1 MLDST
6 GTRHI
11 LEETSTER
19 DLGVLI
25 NNRLKWSD
33 HIAHAKAK
41 AYATMGMLKRAF
53 RTWDKHSFR
62 ILYTTYVRPHLEYC
76 SSIWNPS
83 YEEDIRSLESVQKR
97 ATKFVPDLRSAKYR
111 VRLEAIG
118 IPSLAQR
125 RRRGDLIQ
133 YFKIIKG
140 YNKVTWIKEPSLAA
154 SLSTQGPAR
163 NIRGHANRIRREE
176 LTSFTPREDFLS
188 NRVVADWN
196 ALPVAVG
203 FSISTEES

>member
-1 MLDST
+1 MLYYNLYA
-6 GTRHI
+6 I
-11 LEETSTER
+11 L
-19 DLGVLI
+19 L
-25 NNRLKWSD
+25 
-33 HIAHAKAK
+33 
-41 AYATMGMLKRAF
+41 
-53 RTWDKHSFR
+53 SF
-62 ILYTTYVRPHLEYC
+62 
-76 SSIWNPS
+76 
-83 YEEDIRSLESVQKR
+83 QKR

-118 IPSLAQR
+118 IPSLAHR

-196 ALPVAVG
+196 ALPVAVIEAKSINSLKTNSINILKNLNSYFLFN
-203 FSISTEES
+203 FSFSRL